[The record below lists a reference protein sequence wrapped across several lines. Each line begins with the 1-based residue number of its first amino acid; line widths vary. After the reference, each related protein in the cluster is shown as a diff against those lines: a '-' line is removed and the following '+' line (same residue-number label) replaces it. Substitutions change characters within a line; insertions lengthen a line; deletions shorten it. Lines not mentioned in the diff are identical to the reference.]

1 MRRVLGGAVLAAALA
16 AVPAWA
22 ATTEVKVEDFEF
34 KPASITVALNDRVTW
49 RFTGADTNHSVTSDA
64 GQGDSFDS
72 DPGNPS
78 PVHAPGYTF
87 SHDFKKAGRFTYF
100 CKVHPSMTGSVTVR
114 APSGGTT
121 PPPDTAAPLVS
132 SLKVKGGRKCRKRA
146 RKCRNRRTRISFS
159 LSEAA
164 RVRIAFK
171 RRRGKSPK
179 PVVRQLDAGVAS
191 LRLSTR
197 RVPRGR
203 YTLTLV
209 ATDGVGNASA
219 PRKRRFRVR

>member
-1 MRRVLGGAVLAAALA
+1 MRRVLGGAVLTTTLA
-16 AVPAWA
+16 VAPAWA
-22 ATTEVKVEDFEF
+22 ATTEVKVEDFQF

-49 RFTGADTNHSVTSDA
+49 RFTGTDTNHSVTSDA
-64 GQGDSFDS
+64 GQADSFDS

-87 SHDFKKAGRFTYF
+87 SHDFKKAGRFSYF
-100 CKVHPSMTGSVTVR
+100 CKVHPYMTGAVTVR
-114 APSGGTT
+114 APGGGDG

-132 SLKVKGGRKCRKRA
+132 ALKVKGGRKCRKRA
-146 RKCRNRRTRISFS
+146 RRCRNRRTRIAFS

-171 RRRGKSPK
+171 RRSGKSPR
-179 PVVRQLDAGVAS
+179 PVVRQLAAGPAV

-197 RVPRGR
+197 RVRRGR
-203 YTLTLV
+203 YRMTLV
-209 ATDGVGNASA
+209 ATDAGGNASA
-219 PRKRRFRVR
+219 PLRRRFRVR